1 MQRIN
6 THTNNWR
13 RSLSCFD
20 FYVVTHS
27 YSSLPFLCTL
37 DIQDCDGRWLFS
49 GQSLGVGALMD
60 PARWLDSWNVKY
72 VTTYLVLWGTK
83 NPFLLKVQSV
93 YDTGIGEHLPLRI
106 LFTWDQMVKCLP
118 LIPHNWSYW
127 NFIIC
132 AIQFHATFARICSK
146 EIFDRWKEKMPA
158 TEALI
163 MLLIFIAHPID
174 TL

>member
-72 VTTYLVLWGTK
+72 VTTYLALWGTK

-106 LFTWDQMVKCLP
+106 LFTWDQMVKRLCL
-118 LIPHNWSYW
+118 SYLT
-127 NFIIC
+127 I
-132 AIQFHATFARICSK
+132 
-146 EIFDRWKEKMPA
+146 EA
-158 TEALI
+158 TEISLYALYSF
-163 MLLIFIAHPID
+163 MQLSQEFVQKKSLTDERKKCQPLRH
-174 TL
+174 